1 MKNTR
6 SKTKLRKTGKQITT
20 TYCLGYKDYTH
31 NLKQTSSK
39 NEK

>member
-6 SKTKLRKTGKQITT
+6 SKTKTRKTGKEIKA

-31 NLKQTSSK
+31 NLKQTRSK

>member
-6 SKTKLRKTGKQITT
+6 SKTKTRKTGKEIKT
-20 TYCLGYKDYTH
+20 TYYLGYKDYPH
-31 NLKQTSSK
+31 NLKQTRSK